1 MKRMIIPYQGIGAF
15 HLYSSE
21 ETIKKQ
27 LQLEEES
34 FVEEEWNN
42 NGNESVP
49 WRIIRTASKMNF
61 FFANDKLFKIYVE
74 EGFDGSLESGVSI
87 GMPMDK
93 AIRLDPELKY
103 NDWEEDWN
111 SPKGY
116 WIEDELDNNTV
127 ATITVFIKEILDD
140 ELFYKYE
147 W

>member
-1 MKRMIIPYQGIGAF
+1 MIIPYQGIGAF

-34 FVEEEWNN
+34 FVEEEWSND
-42 NGNESVP
+42 GNESVP

>member
-1 MKRMIIPYQGIGAF
+1 MIIPYQGIGAF

-42 NGNESVP
+42 DGNESVP
-49 WRIIRTASKMNF
+49 WRIIRTASKMSF